1 MFNLSNLSRSVFCKS
16 AFSLLTFLSTSFSL
30 VASDVDITGGP
41 TTAVCPSQAYTFTA
55 QSSSGGCFSWLVYEN
70 GVWNPST
77 YPSGCSAPYVT
88 SSTFTH
94 TFSNT
99 PQSNVKVQVVWRSPG
114 GVITRSETRTL
125 AISLPKPAPNL
136 GAEQVFCGGNVTRTF
151 TINGLTDNA
160 GGCFYHYQ
168 YTYEAPSG
176 WVATVVGGTDA
187 DPAANVVRSHSR
199 TISLRS
205 PVGAVNGKAGV
216 LKIRTNHP
224 GSTIQSE
231 SVIDLQV
238 GAYTTGQILVSGTVA
253 VCPGNEYTYTA
264 TPYGT
269 AFNWTFPTGWTLV
282 SQVGNQIRLRV
293 PSSNPQYGTVRVSIT
308 NACGTSGFSG
318 VTVYPCGGYLMAGN
332 FKIYP
337 NPADEAIFIEEE
349 SVVQSNDS
357 TSLFSASN
365 GEESK
370 VFSVKIYNAY
380 QEMVLEGSS
389 ESRKVELD
397 TRDLLPGTYFIH
409 IQSGKD
415 VIREKI
421 FIE

>member
-1 MFNLSNLSRSVFCKS
+1 
-16 AFSLLTFLSTSFSL
+16 
-30 VASDVDITGGP
+30 
-41 TTAVCPSQAYTFTA
+41 
-55 QSSSGGCFSWLVYEN
+55 
-70 GVWNPST
+70 
-77 YPSGCSAPYVT
+77 
-88 SSTFTH
+88 
-94 TFSNT
+94 
-99 PQSNVKVQVVWRSPG
+99 
-114 GVITRSETRTL
+114 
-125 AISLPKPAPNL
+125 
-136 GAEQVFCGGNVTRTF
+136 
-151 TINGLTDNA
+151 
-160 GGCFYHYQ
+160 
-168 YTYEAPSG
+168 
-176 WVATVVGGTDA
+176 
-187 DPAANVVRSHSR
+187 
-199 TISLRS
+199 
-205 PVGAVNGKAGV
+205 
-216 LKIRTNHP
+216 
-224 GSTIQSE
+224 
-231 SVIDLQV
+231 
-238 GAYTTGQILVSGTVA
+238 VSGTVA